1 MAHKITLIPGD
12 GIGPEVTQATV
23 RILEATGVKFEWE
36 TFMAGAEAFEKYK
49 EYIPK
54 ELTESIERT
63 HVGLKGPVT
72 TPIGG
77 GFPSINV
84 ALRQKFE
91 LYANFRPIRNLPHI
105 PTRYPDVDLIIV
117 RENTESLY
125 SGLEHEV
132 VPGVVESLKI
142 ITEKASTRIARF
154 AFEYARKNNRKKIHA
169 IHKANIMKLS
179 DGLFL
184 RCARNVAK
192 DYPEITYGEHIV
204 DNTCMQLV
212 MNPYQ
217 YDMLVMENLYGDIIS
232 DLCAAF
238 VGGLGF
244 VPSANLGDHCAIF
257 EAVHG
262 SAPDIAGKNLANP
275 TAILRSSLLMLRH
288 LGEYDAALKIRN
300 ALEKVYRTR
309 DKLTRDVGGKAGT
322 SEFADFIIE
331 AMKSSDSVVQ
341 TPVESSPAS
350 KLTYMHPDTATT
362 PGYLEKSGLVPGA
375 CGFSL
380 LSPLTRRI
388 SKSRSWARATRDR

>member
-1 MAHKITLIPGD
+1 MTHTVTLIPGD
-12 GIGPEVTQATV
+12 GIGPEVTNAVV

-36 TFMAGAEAFEKYK
+36 TFAVGIEAYEKYG

-54 ELTESIERT
+54 DLIASLERT
-63 HVGLKGPVT
+63 RVGLKGPVT
-72 TPIGG
+72 TPVGG

-84 ALRQKFE
+84 ALRKKFE

-105 PTRYPDVDLIIV
+105 PTRYPDVDLIII
-117 RENTESLY
+117 RENTEGLY

-132 VPGVVESLKI
+132 VPGVVESLKVM
-142 ITEKASTRIARF
+142 TEKASTRIAKF

-192 DYPEITYGEHIV
+192 DYPEINYAEHIV

-217 YDMLVMENLYGDIIS
+217 YDMLVMENLYGDILS

-244 VPSANLGDHCAIF
+244 VPSANLGDECAVF

-275 TAILRSSLLMLRH
+275 TALLRSALLMVRH
-288 LGEYDAALKIRN
+288 LGEHAASTQIRN
-300 ALEKVYRTR
+300 ALERVYRHR
-309 DKLTRDVGGKAGT
+309 EKLTRDIGGQAGT
-322 SEFADFIIE
+322 SEFADAVIE
-331 AMKSSDSVVQ
+331 EMAKEVV
-341 TPVESSPAS
+341 TS
-350 KLTYMHPDTATT
+350 
-362 PGYLEKSGLVPGA
+362 
-375 CGFSL
+375 
-380 LSPLTRRI
+380 
-388 SKSRSWARATRDR
+388 